1 MALKE
6 VTVSGQV
13 LMTSDGIAK
22 TASPIAGSM
31 RRREKPS
38 MTEGTRKDERRDR
51 FERKKKFKKITSTS
65 KLKSTKQYLLT
76 KNKYEKETTDGQ
88 TQ

>member
-1 MALKE
+1 MQ
-6 VTVSGQV
+6 T
-13 LMTSDGIAK
+13 
-22 TASPIAGSM
+22 
-31 RRREKPS
+31 REKPS
-38 MTEGTRKDERRDR
+38 MTEDTRKDERRDR

-65 KLKSTKQYLLT
+65 KLKSTKQYLLY